1 MSAPAPSSPTSL
13 LKKATVEEKDEQD
26 EVDEEE
32 GELDEAEKPNFDTS
46 NLASSGAR
54 LTAGLLD
61 GLILISVVGI
71 LVGIAGAV
79 SQFDSTLV
87 IAAIVAYFLL
97 GWLYY
102 GLGESSKAGGF
113 IGKRMT
119 KIKVVRVS
127 DEQIPGFGTSTGRA
141 ILKILF
147 SLTIILPFVVFFTP
161 RRQGLHDLLCG
172 TIVKEISSE
181 S

>member
-1 MSAPAPSSPTSL
+1 M
-13 LKKATVEEKDEQD
+13 EEKEDPDQ
-26 EVDEEE
+26 VDEEDAE
-32 GELDEAEKPNFDTS
+32 SEETEKPNFDTS
-46 NLASSGAR
+46 NLASNGAR

-113 IGKRMT
+113 IGKRMS
-119 KIKVVRVS
+119 KIKVVRMS
-127 DEQIPGFGTSTGRA
+127 DEQIPGFGISTGRA

-172 TIVKEISSE
+172 TIVKEVSSE